1 MSTEVDRAAA
11 RKQPPRLVTKFGPVA
26 MLLAGRRW
34 FPPWAQL
41 RHRGR
46 RSGKEY
52 AIPVALLVTPTTF
65 VIGLPWGA
73 ANELGAERAGSAG
86 LLDSMEGCRV
96 QRDVAEAGRRQRRR
110 QGCQQAAAGH
120 DQAHARARLPRSDA
134 LTNGAANPAAGTR

>member
-1 MSTEVDRAAA
+1 MSTGVGRAAA

-65 VIGLPWGA
+65 VIGLPWGPRTNWAQNVLAAQGCSIRWKGVEYNVTSPRLVDASVAVKA
-73 ANELGAERAGSAG
+73 ANG
-86 LLDSMEGCRV
+86 LQRV
-96 QRDVAEAGRRQRRR
+96 MIRR
-110 QGCQQAAAGH
+110 
-120 DQAHARARLPRSDA
+120 
-134 LTNGAANPAAGTR
+134 TPAPAFLEVTR